1 MSENIL
7 DIKNLSITYV
17 TKDLGTCYDVNDVS
31 LSLQKGHTLGLV
43 GETGAGKTTIAKGI
57 LRLLPKPQGHVTS
70 GTVLFNGEDLYQK
83 SEAAMRG
90 IRGKKISLIFQDPMT
105 ALNPIDTV
113 GEQIAEVIR
122 LHAKINKKEAAL
134 RAVEILE
141 MVGIPGDRSTEY
153 PHQFSGGM
161 KQRVV
166 IAMSLACS
174 PELLIADEP
183 TTALDVTIRAQVL
196 DMMNDLKERL
206 GTSMI
211 LITHDLGVVA
221 EMCDEVAV
229 IYAGEVVEIGTA
241 RDIFKHMSH
250 PYTIG
255 LLESLPDLKSE
266 SKRLKLIPG
275 LMPDPTDLPKGCKF
289 APRCSHCTAE
299 CETMAIPLTE
309 ITPGHFCRCL
319 NLQQKEERV

>member
-17 TKDLGTCYDVNDVS
+17 TKDLGTCYAVNDVS

-141 MVGIPGDRSTEY
+141 MVGIPGDRST
-153 PHQFSGGM
+153 
-161 KQRVV
+161 
-166 IAMSLACS
+166 C
-174 PELLIADEP
+174 LLYTSDAAD
-183 TTALDVTIRAQVL
+183 D
-196 DMMNDLKERL
+196 
-206 GTSMI
+206 
-211 LITHDLGVVA
+211 
-221 EMCDEVAV
+221 
-229 IYAGEVVEIGTA
+229 
-241 RDIFKHMSH
+241 
-250 PYTIG
+250 
-255 LLESLPDLKSE
+255 
-266 SKRLKLIPG
+266 
-275 LMPDPTDLPKGCKF
+275 
-289 APRCSHCTAE
+289 
-299 CETMAIPLTE
+299 
-309 ITPGHFCRCL
+309 
-319 NLQQKEERV
+319 

>member
-1 MSENIL
+1 
-7 DIKNLSITYV
+7 
-17 TKDLGTCYDVNDVS
+17 
-31 LSLQKGHTLGLV
+31 
-43 GETGAGKTTIAKGI
+43 
-57 LRLLPKPQGHVTS
+57 
-70 GTVLFNGEDLYQK
+70 
-83 SEAAMRG
+83 
-90 IRGKKISLIFQDPMT
+90 MT

-183 TTALDVTIRAQVL
+183 TTALDVTIQAQVL

-255 LLESLPDLKSE
+255 LFESLPDLKSE